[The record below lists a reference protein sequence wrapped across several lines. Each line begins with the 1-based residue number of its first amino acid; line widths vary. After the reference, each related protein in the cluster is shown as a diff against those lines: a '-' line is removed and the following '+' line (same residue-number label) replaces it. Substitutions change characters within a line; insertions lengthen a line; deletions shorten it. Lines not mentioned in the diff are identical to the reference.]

1 MSSSFSSPSSV
12 TRWLLVVVGCAV
24 LETAQPMKAADTA
37 PESANSSSSSASGV
51 IYASDPDLVLHPAD
65 RPDPSAPTAVTSAA
79 LPGAGWIFVA
89 LVAAV
94 GGAVWAWRRHRPA
107 GHAPRRAIQI
117 EDTRALGNRQFL
129 VVASCDGRRFLLG
142 VAPGGIRLLSPL
154 ESDLPDDADDAR
166 PLP

>member
-1 MSSSFSSPSSV
+1 
-12 TRWLLVVVGCAV
+12 
-24 LETAQPMKAADTA
+24 MKAADT
-37 PESANSSSSSASGV
+37 PPSPS
-51 IYASDPDLVLHPAD
+51 
-65 RPDPSAPTAVTSAA
+65 PSAPAAASADDPNRIIYPA
-79 LPGAGWIFVA
+79 GLERPATDPAAPAPALLPGAGWVFIL
-89 LVAAV
+89 LVAA
-94 GGAVWAWRRHRPA
+94 GAAGFWAWRRYRP
-107 GHAPRRAIQI
+107 GHAAARRTIQI

>member
-1 MSSSFSSPSSV
+1 
-12 TRWLLVVVGCAV
+12 
-24 LETAQPMKAADTA
+24 MKAADSAA
-37 PESANSSSSSASGV
+37 PSSPSATSSESGAV
-51 IYASDPDLVLHPAD
+51 YASDPDLVLHPAG
-65 RPDPSAPTAVTSAA
+65 RSDPSVPPTVATPR
-79 LPGAGWIFVA
+79 LPGAGWVFVV

-94 GGAVWAWRRHRPA
+94 GGAVWVWRRHRPDRI
-107 GHAPRRAIQI
+107 APRRAIQI